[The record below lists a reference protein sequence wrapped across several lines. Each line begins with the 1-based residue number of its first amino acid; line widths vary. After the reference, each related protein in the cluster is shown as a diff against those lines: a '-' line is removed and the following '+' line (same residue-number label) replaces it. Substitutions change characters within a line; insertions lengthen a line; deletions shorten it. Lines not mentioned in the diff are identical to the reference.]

1 MKNFKHLKV
10 LGGGMVVIVWLL
22 SLAIMSNYIP
32 MNSLAFMIATAN
44 TVNCW
49 FFLEILARLASDVKS
64 LRGRETDWDD
74 IQTLLDDYRD
84 EYTSASDASWTTA
97 PDTCFEDFNN
107 AEEHSK

>member
-1 MKNFKHLKV
+1 MKNFKYLKV
-10 LGGGMVVIVWLL
+10 LVWGMVVIFWLL

-32 MNSLAFMIATAN
+32 MNSLVFMIGSAN
-44 TVNCW
+44 TVICG
-49 FFLEILARLASDVKS
+49 FFLENLARLASDVKS

>member
-10 LGGGMVVIVWLL
+10 LVWGMVVIFWLL

-32 MNSLAFMIATAN
+32 MNPLVFMIATAN
-44 TVNCW
+44 NVICW
-49 FFLEILARLASDVKS
+49 FFLKNLARLASDVKS

>member
-10 LGGGMVVIVWLL
+10 FVGGMVVILWLL

-32 MNSLAFMIATAN
+32 MIATAN
-44 TVNCW
+44 TVICW
-49 FFLEILARLASDVKS
+49 FFLGNLARLASDVKS
-64 LRGRETDWDD
+64 LRGRE
-74 IQTLLDDYRD
+74 
-84 EYTSASDASWTTA
+84 TA

>member
-10 LGGGMVVIVWLL
+10 FVGGMVVIFWLL

-32 MNSLAFMIATAN
+32 MIATAN
-44 TVNCW
+44 TVICW
-49 FFLEILARLASDVKS
+49 FFLENLARLASDVKS